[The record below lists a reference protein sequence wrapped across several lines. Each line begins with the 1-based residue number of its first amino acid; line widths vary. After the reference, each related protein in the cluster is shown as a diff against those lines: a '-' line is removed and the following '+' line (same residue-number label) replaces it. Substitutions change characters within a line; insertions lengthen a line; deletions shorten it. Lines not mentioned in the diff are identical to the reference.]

1 MLSRMSALVAAL
13 LLAACVSAPEYQ
25 PPTVVVSPDFRA
37 VSDSGSHYV
46 VGRSAGDTTRSSAGV
61 SAGSSAAAPAGGS
74 TSDTVNS
81 ATGDSSN
88 SSAGDTTAQAQ
99 PRLQA
104 ASAGDIAAA
113 QVHESRVESPASSA
127 VLRTSRMAESGA
139 DPERV
144 SSEEPGTRFW
154 EEIGDSTLT
163 LLIRE
168 ALDGSPD
175 VHVAR
180 ARLRGARASRRL
192 STFDFAPTITARA
205 GFTRQ
210 QLASAQFPGVSS
222 PLPQQDLWDGG
233 FDASWELDVFGR
245 ISRTVRAGSALVS
258 SAEEDVHDVQLSLE
272 AEVARTYFELR
283 GAQNELAVATR
294 NAENQRRTVA
304 LTEER
309 LAAGRGTAF
318 DTERAK
324 AELSLT
330 LAATPEI
337 EARIAA
343 SQYRLAT
350 LLGRSPEA
358 LPRTILASGEL
369 PPLPDVVRV
378 GSPEE
383 LVRRRPDVL
392 SAERQLAAETM
403 LIGAARAEYLPRLSI
418 GGSVG
423 YAATSFDA
431 LGNTGTPRYLV
442 GPVLSWPFLDL
453 GRVKTR
459 VDEARAHADEAR
471 AHYSSAVLGAIQEA
485 ETAIVAYERAR
496 ARLTSLSDAA
506 RSSAHATELAQLR
519 FKEGVTDFLQVLD
532 AQRTL
537 LSAESQLAVGRTAAA
552 TALVALYK
560 AVGGVMPLQ

>member
-1 MLSRMSALVAAL
+1 VRSGL
-13 LLAACVSAPEYQ
+13 P
-25 PPTVVVSPDFRA
+25 
-37 VSDSGSHYV
+37 SD
-46 VGRSAGDTTRSSAGV
+46 RDEE
-61 SAGSSAAAPAGGS
+61 
-74 TSDTVNS
+74 
-81 ATGDSSN
+81 
-88 SSAGDTTAQAQ
+88 Q
-99 PRLQA
+99 
-104 ASAGDIAAA
+104 
-113 QVHESRVESPASSA
+113 
-127 VLRTSRMAESGA
+127 
-139 DPERV
+139 V
-144 SSEEPGTRFW
+144 SSQEPGTRFW
-154 EEIGDSTLT
+154 RELGDSTLT
-163 LLIRE
+163 LLVSE

-175 VHVAR
+175 VQLAR
-180 ARLRGARASRRL
+180 ARLRSARAARRL
-192 STFDFAPTITARA
+192 STFDFAPTVTARA

-210 QLASAQFPGVSS
+210 QLAGAQFPGTSS
-222 PLPQQDLWDGG
+222 QLPRQDLWDGG
-233 FDASWELDVFGR
+233 FDAAWELDIFGR
-245 ISRTVRAGSALVS
+245 ISHTVRAGGALAS
-258 SAEEDVHDVQLSLE
+258 SAQEDVHDTQLSLA

-283 GAQNELAVATR
+283 GAQNELAVALR

-330 LAATPEI
+330 LAGTPVI

-358 LPRTILASGEL
+358 LPRAILTSAEL
-369 PPLPDVVRV
+369 PELPNVVSV
-378 GSPEE
+378 GSPAE

-403 LIGAARAEYLPRLSI
+403 FVGAARAEYLPRLSI
-418 GGSVG
+418 GASVG
-423 YAATSFDA
+423 YTSTAFDA
-431 LGNTGTPRYLV
+431 LGNTGTSRFLV

-471 AHYSSAVLGAIQEA
+471 AHYTSAVLGAIEEA
-485 ETAIVAYERAR
+485 ETSIVAYERAR
-496 ARLTSLSDAA
+496 DRLSSLAEAA

-519 FKEGVTDFLQVLD
+519 FQEGATDFLQVLD

-537 LSAESQLAVGRTAAA
+537 LSAESQLAIGRTAAA

-560 AVGGVMPLQ
+560 AVGGAMPIR